1 MNAELSCRQCR
12 DALVELTAGTISAA
26 DHQAVGRHL
35 ASCTNCQR
43 ERENWLALGDVVR
56 ASGEDLPADS
66 GFATG
71 LVRLRMAITLLND
84 DDFENPEGDNLI
96 MERDS
101 QFTDTHAP
109 MVRHESDRPVTAG
122 TARWRSYSALAATVV
137 IVLLMAL
144 VFGTLATRLRPSSIV
159 GAGGPATPTATSG
172 VEAPSQMVQAL
183 PGGESVAGISM
194 ISTSEGWAVANQ
206 PNSSGAILVH
216 YTSGHWTPSGD
227 TYAGVYLMG
236 ISMDSHD
243 DGWAVGSH
251 PDQGTGIVL
260 HYSGGRWS
268 EVQTG
273 NTSFAGGRVWAF
285 SPTQVLV
292 LASLPKD
299 QTGHG
304 GSALVRYNNGTWT
317 KTVSPRQISGMSVLS
332 ADDFWAACLD
342 GHILHYQGGQWT
354 TYSIAGQST
363 QQSSPQVGQPLS
375 IGMLSDSDGW
385 VTGFINATPEGIF
398 LAHFDG
404 HTWTRAQGP
413 AASGPTNIWAMS
425 LVSASDG
432 WAGGELMTSGS
443 SETVLLHY
451 VNGRWERTAVRYSGE
466 IQTIVMVSATEGW
479 ATVNDGAVAG
489 LLHYQDG
496 HWTPYTP
503 AA

>member
-1 MNAELSCRQCR
+1 MNAELSCHQCR

-26 DHQAVGRHL
+26 DRQSTERHL
-35 ASCTNCQR
+35 ASCANCR
-43 ERENWLALGDVVR
+43 SERENWLALGDAAR
-56 ASGEDLPADS
+56 ASGEGLPADS
-66 GFATG
+66 GFAPG
-71 LVRLRMAITLLND
+71 LVRLRMALALLND
-84 DDFENPEGDNLI
+84 EDFEYPEGDNLL

-101 QFTDTHAP
+101 RITDTRAP
-109 MVRHESDRPVTAG
+109 VARHDGERPVTEG
-122 TARWRSYSALAATVV
+122 TARWRSYSAIAATVV
-137 IVLLMAL
+137 IVVLLAL
-144 VFGTLATRLRPSSIV
+144 VFGTLATRLRPGSTV

-172 VEAPSQMVQAL
+172 VEAPLQVVQAL

-194 ISTSEGWAVANQ
+194 ISASEGWAVANQ
-206 PNSSGAILVH
+206 PNASGAILVH

-227 TYAGVYLMG
+227 TYAGVYLTD
-236 ISMDSHD
+236 ISMDAHD

-251 PDQGTGIVL
+251 PDQHTGIVL

-268 EVQTG
+268 EVQTA

-285 SPTQVLV
+285 SPKQVLV
-292 LASLPKD
+292 LAPLPKD

-304 GSALVRYNNGTWT
+304 GSALVRYDNGIWT

-354 TYSIAGQST
+354 TYSIAGQSS

-404 HTWTRAQGP
+404 HTWTRVRGP
-413 AASGPTNIWAMS
+413 AASGPTDMWTMS
-425 LVSASDG
+425 LLSPSDG
-432 WAGGELMTSGS
+432 WAGGDLMTSGP
-443 SETVLLHY
+443 SETVLLHR
-451 VNGRWERTAVRYSGE
+451 VNDEWVRMPVRYTGSIGE
-466 IQTIVMVSATEGW
+466 IVMVSATEGW
-479 ATVNDGAVAG
+479 ATVNDGAVSG
-489 LLHYQDG
+489 LLHFQDG